1 MAKTPKMPQ
10 ADHEK
15 LCRQIKE
22 NDAGHNIARFEMV
35 WGGMG
40 DLSARVMDR
49 IARLE
54 RDLELAFERIEEL
67 EDWQMRADGRRMENT
82 PEFHKVT
89 KSPLETLRVPHWKVD
104 D

>member
-1 MAKTPKMPQ
+1 M
-10 ADHEK
+10 DH
-15 LCRQIKE
+15 
-22 NDAGHNIARFEMV
+22 
-35 WGGMG
+35 
-40 DLSARVMDR
+40 

-67 EDWQMRADGRRMENT
+67 EDWQMRADGRRMESN

-89 KSPLETLRVPHWKVD
+89 KSPLETLRVPHWRVD